1 MLEDHS
7 GVIRAYAKGKK
18 YQIAL
23 KKAVQFEINGEKLD
37 LDVSAQQ
44 IASDFARMKVHEGD
58 QESVR
63 NIITFISD
71 GMVKADF
78 LKETGLFLEA
88 SEELRKEGKFVDA
101 VRILK
106 AQGMFKEGLESF
118 KKEATIRSMFNLC
131 IATQQIIEDQFFD
144 DPLLNELTKCKDLY
158 CKSRSELLC
167 GKFKDDTKYLK
178 RAIQSFKDNKDLPG
192 RIIAS
197 YHSLIAQIEDNQLD
211 KCEFLNAVKELNDAR
226 EATRAFIDGKA
237 TKKQRN
243 FMHDVFRLYDIVEE
257 ETFYYTT
264 KISRAYAKFTTDLD
278 LEVDDTNIDGTLVLD
293 KESVQIAIIA
303 VFDQMHHT
311 LSSSPFVKSQFKKL
325 LHSLST
331 CNKDFHADSFKHYF
345 DDVRYLFKFCTLFPD
360 NELDGE
366 DTTHVENSIFFMFSP
381 FSETLSYLVLNI
393 NDAQSDFFLNIAF
406 KKIDSPNSS
415 LDCYFSVWAML
426 MIFPHSE
433 GAIWRLKDNFK
444 TKEKDGDGLVI
455 PYLKKKT
462 HVFFWWTY
470 ACRQF
475 RDGKVIAG
483 CNTVMYNLLY
493 RFPQIKNYVS
503 ISSITF
509 VVSQMTTMLVI
520 AINSSPFSP
529 LVKFI
534 VPEVYGN
541 ACVTFGK
548 LNNMNM
554 SICSSTGVAS
564 NSFSQSI
571 QQLTTLLDFMIGG
584 DKGQVGILQMALSSE
599 VNLNDGSA
607 QSFLTLCLVLAA
619 NLYCY
624 PDITHNMH
632 PRLLIIQKELKRHR
646 HHSFVDQAYCI
657 LQSAKNVGDIFSLIT
672 SLSSRLVCPLVV
684 WKQIVFKPVPPGN
697 TYPQIKRL
705 VIIEDQKEQNDLQLD
720 DDVDSTVTSSSN
732 VTIENEYT
740 GSPDFDDIDKE
751 TEEQDIKVEIK
762 DGMLEDNE
770 CQACGTEFP
779 NSKSHGQKVYY
790 ISLKSHFESHE
801 HKEKVKSFKEFTEVM
816 RDAEDL
822 YKNVKKGLEKYREI
836 VVNQSHLNLLLSR
849 HKGVMEKIRGREQL
863 FEWVNCIKILQ
874 KYVEDLQNL
883 SIEKP
888 NILALNDDDDDEMA
902 EVNLLPPDEEE
913 KWTKESKN
921 ARKWE

>member
-7 GVIRAYAKGKK
+7 GVIRAYAKAKK

-23 KKAVQFEINGEKLD
+23 QKAVQFERSGQKLD

-63 NIITFISD
+63 NIVTFISD

-106 AQGMFKEGLESF
+106 AQGKFKEGLERF
-118 KKEATIRSMFNLC
+118 KNDSTIRSMFHLC
-131 IATQQIIEDQFFD
+131 IAIQQIIKDQFFD
-144 DPLLNELTKCKDLY
+144 DPLLNELTVCKDLY
-158 CKSRSELLC
+158 CKSRSELLY
-167 GKFKDDTKYLK
+167 GKFKNDTKYLK
-178 RAIQSFKDNKDLPG
+178 RARESFKDSPG
-192 RIIAS
+192 KLMAL
-197 YHSLIAQIEDNQLD
+197 YHFLMAQIGGNHLD
-211 KCEFLNAVKELNDAR
+211 MLEFLNAVKEINDAR

-243 FMHDVFRLYDIVEE
+243 FMYDVFRLYDIEE
-257 ETFYYTT
+257 EEAFYYTT

-278 LEVDDTNIDGTLVLD
+278 LEIDDANIDGTLVLD
-293 KESVQIAIIA
+293 KEKVQIAITA
-303 VFDQMHHT
+303 MFDQMYHT
-311 LSSSPFVKSQFKKL
+311 LSSSPFVQSQFKKL

-331 CNKDFHADSFKHYF
+331 CNKDFQSESIKRYY
-345 DDVRYLFKFCTLFPD
+345 DDAKILFKFCTLFPD
-360 NELDGE
+360 NDLDVE
-366 DTTHVENSIFFMFSP
+366 EITHVENFIFFMFSP
-381 FSETLSYLVLNI
+381 FSEMLSYLVSPNI
-393 NDAQSDFFLNIAF
+393 DDSQSDYFLNIAF
-406 KKIDSPNSS
+406 RKIDSPNSS
-415 LDCYFSVWAML
+415 LECYFSAWAML
-426 MIFPHSE
+426 IKFLHPE
-433 GAIWRLKDNFK
+433 DAIRKLRDNFK
-444 TKEKDGDGLVI
+444 TKEEDGDALVI
-455 PYLKKKT
+455 PYPKKET

-470 ACRQF
+470 ACRHF

-483 CNTVMYNLLY
+483 CNTVMHHLLY
-493 RFPQIKNYVS
+493 RFPQIKNHVS

-509 VVSQMTTMLVI
+509 VVSQMTIMLVI

-534 VPEVYGN
+534 VPEEYGN
-541 ACVTFGK
+541 SCITFGK
-548 LNNMNM
+548 LNNINM

-564 NSFSQSI
+564 KSFSQSI
-571 QQLTTLLDFMIGG
+571 QQLTTLLDFMISE
-584 DKGQVGILQMALSSE
+584 DKGQVGILQMAFSSE

-646 HHSFVDQAYCI
+646 HHSFVDKAYCI
-657 LQSAKNVGDIFSLIT
+657 LKTAKNVGDIFSLIT
-672 SLSSRLVCPLVV
+672 SLSSRLVCPFVV
-684 WKQIVFKPVPPGN
+684 WKRIINFKPVPPGN
-697 TYPQIKRL
+697 TYLQIKRL
-705 VIIEDQKEQNDLQLD
+705 VIIEDDKEQNDLQID
-720 DDVDSTVTSSSN
+720 DDIDSIVTSSSHI
-732 VTIENEYT
+732 TIENQN
-740 GSPDFDDIDKE
+740 SPDFDDIDKE

-762 DGMLEDNE
+762 DGMLEDDE
-770 CQACGTEFP
+770 CQACGTEFS
-779 NSKSHGQKVYY
+779 NSKSDGQKVYY
-790 ISLKSHFESHE
+790 MSLKSHFESHE
-801 HKEKVKSFKEFTEVM
+801 HEERVKSFKEFTKVM
-816 RDAEDL
+816 QDAEDL
-822 YKNVKKGLEKYREI
+822 YKNVKKDLEKYKEV
-836 VVNQSHLNLLLSR
+836 VVNQSHLNSLISR
-849 HKGVMEKIRGREQL
+849 HKGVKEKIRGLKQL

-874 KYVEDLQNL
+874 KHVEYLQSL
-883 SIEKP
+883 LIEKP
-888 NILALNDDDDDEMA
+888 NISTPIDDGDDELA
-902 EVNLLPPDEEE
+902 ELNLLPPDEEE